1 MIPVSISQPEYSI
14 EDGWHVASAS
24 ISAGNNTHHLKY
36 KVSEGPLAKGSEP
49 FLSAALFP
57 VMKIGRPLRVSGM
70 ISPKLLASIQ
80 TIQDIWH
87 RWFPEYQKIPLQT
100 EPGLSDEL
108 RATADVGLFFSGGV
122 DSFYTLL
129 KNQDDITKI
138 IFVHGFDIKLNKTS
152 LRSKVSKEIRRI
164 SQEMGKPVIEVE
176 TNVLEFTDHY
186 GYYGTVLPSIGLM
199 LAPQFRKIYIASN
212 VSYDELLPD
221 STHPLLEPLWS
232 TEVLTFEQDGC
243 EANRNEKIAQIAQSD
258 VALRSLRVCLQNPD
272 DSYNCGQCEK
282 CLRTKI
288 ALRAV
293 DALERCTTLDHS
305 LDLGA
310 VSRMQFRPNLLPFA
324 EKNLRALENSGKDPD
339 LIEALRLSI
348 DNHKNKKMA
357 RLLNQNFIKFL
368 TSDQGVQFMVGKKNT
383 LFKSLWK
390 IDSKWL
396 LREVLKETMKE
407 MDQKLLFGILQRMY
421 VMANGKGS

>member
-1 MIPVSISQPEYSI
+1 VTPVSISQPEYSI

-24 ISAGNNTHHLKY
+24 ISVCDKTHQLKY

-49 FLSAALFP
+49 FLAAALFP

-70 ISPKLLASIQ
+70 VSPKLLAATQ
-80 TIQDIWH
+80 TIQDMFH
-87 RWFPEYQKIPLQT
+87 NWFPEFQKIPLQA

-108 RATADVGLFFSGGV
+108 RATAEVGLFFSGGV

-129 KNQDDITKI
+129 KHQDEITKI
-138 IFVHGFDIKLNKTS
+138 IFVHGFDIMLEKTS
-152 LRSKVSKEIRRI
+152 LRSKVTKEIRRI
-164 SQEMGKPVIEVE
+164 SRELGKPVIEVE

-199 LAPQFRKIYIASN
+199 LSPQFRKIYIASN
-212 VSYDELLPD
+212 VSYDDLLPD
-221 STHPLLEPLWS
+221 STHPLLEQRWS

-243 EANRNEKIAQIAQSD
+243 EANRIEKIAYIAQSD

-272 DSYNCGQCEK
+272 DFYNCGQCEK

-288 ALRAV
+288 ALQAV
-293 DALERCTTLDHS
+293 GALERCTTLDHR
-305 LDLGA
+305 LDVEA
-310 VSRMQFRPNLLPFA
+310 VSRMTFRPNLLPFA
-324 EKNLRALENSGKDPD
+324 EENLRALENSGRDTD
-339 LIEALRLSI
+339 LVEALRLCI
-348 DNHKNKKMA
+348 DNHKNKRMA
-357 RLLNQNFIKFL
+357 RQLNQNLMKFL
-368 TSDQGVQFMVGKKNT
+368 ASDHGVQFVTGKKNT

-396 LREVLKETMKE
+396 LREVLKEKLKE
-407 MDQKLLFGILQRMY
+407 LDQKFLFGIMRRMY
-421 VMANGKGS
+421 GMANGKGP